1 MGDIGVT
8 KNNRQKGK
16 SMKRKSIIRFLAFL
30 LTLTLLFSVAGC
42 RSISVSKKDSDN
54 KTTEKETEETT
65 KKTSGGKETDKNSEE
80 AKAEQKK
87 FEEYMDEIFR
97 DEIKLNIMNLHCTL
111 AHPENY
117 GIDDY
122 EIILGEFSEEED
134 EKSYELTR
142 KYLKELKEFDYDL
155 LTSEQQ
161 LTYDI
166 FETYVEESLEY
177 EDYRLYNNYM
187 SPLNGMQSYIPTLLA
202 EYVFYDKQ
210 DIEDYL
216 DILESFPSFFEDL
229 MGFEKEQ
236 SEAGFFMPD
245 FEVDKIVD
253 QCQEFIANPDTH
265 YMIDS
270 FNTRIEASDF
280 LQAEEKE
287 NYKTANLSLIKDTVI
302 PAYQYIID
310 ELPKL
315 KGTCKNEGGLAGY
328 KNGKKYYEMLVR
340 DSTGSDKSVE
350 EIKEMIEEKYQADF
364 KEILSLSVKDAEA
377 FENMFDCPVDL
388 SDPLKVLEDLK
399 SGLSKDFPSAPDK
412 PFTVN
417 YVPSSMEKYT
427 SPAYYILPP
436 IDNLDNNVIYI
447 NKSLSSGDIE
457 DFATLAHEG
466 FPGHLYQTTYFYS
479 TKPQNIRKLFSFSGY
494 TEGWGTYAEIYSYSL
509 SGTNKNI
516 QRLNELNKTYTFAI
530 YCLADIGINYEG
542 WTYDDTLDFLSAI
555 GISEEDSRTIYETMI
570 EEPSLYLAY
579 YVGYLEFME
588 LREEAEKA
596 LGDDFSLKEFHTF
609 ILETGPAQFELIRER
624 LQDWINEQVKTSA

>member
-1 MGDIGVT
+1 MDIDVI
-8 KNNRQKGK
+8 KNNKQKGK
-16 SMKRKSIIRFLAFL
+16 FMKKKSITRFLAFL
-30 LTLTLLFSVAGC
+30 LTLTLLFSVSGC
-42 RSISVSKKDSDN
+42 RSISVSKKASDN

-65 KKTSGGKETDKNSEE
+65 KKSPDGKEIDKNSEE

-87 FEEYMDEIFR
+87 FEEYMDEIFC

-122 EIILGEFSEEED
+122 EITLGGFSEEDD

-142 KYLKELKEFDYDL
+142 KYLKELKQFDYDL

-166 FETYVEESLEY
+166 FETYVQESLEY
-177 EDYRLYNNYM
+177 EDFRLYNNYM

-280 LQAEEKE
+280 LAAEEKE

-302 PAYQYIID
+302 PAYQYIIE

-315 KGTCKNEGGLAGY
+315 KGTCKNEGGLANY
-328 KNGKKYYEMLVR
+328 KDGKKYYEMLVR
-340 DSTGSDKSVE
+340 NSTGSDKSVE
-350 EIKEMIEEKYQADF
+350 EIKEMIDEKYKSDF
-364 KEILSLSVKDAEA
+364 REILTLSMKDAES

-388 SDPLKVLEDLK
+388 SDPLKVLEDLR
-399 SGLSKDFPSAPDK
+399 SDISKDFPSAPDK
-412 PFTVN
+412 SFTVN
-417 YVPSSMEKYT
+417 YVPASMEKYT

-457 DFATLAHEG
+457 DFVTLAHEG

-479 TKPQNIRKLFSFSGY
+479 TNPQNIRKLFSFSGY

-509 SGTNKNI
+509 AGTNKNI

-542 WTYDDTLDFLSAI
+542 WTYDDTLDFLSEI
-555 GISEEDSRTIYETMI
+555 GLSEEDSRTIYETMI

-609 ILETGPAQFELIRER
+609 LLETGPAQFELIHER
-624 LQDWINEQVKTSA
+624 LQDWINEQVKASA

>member
-1 MGDIGVT
+1 
-8 KNNRQKGK
+8 
-16 SMKRKSIIRFLAFL
+16 MKRKRITRLLAIL
-30 LTLTLLFSVAGC
+30 LTLTMLFSVSGC
-42 RSISVSKKDSDN
+42 RSVKVSKN
-54 KTTEKETEETT
+54 YETETTEQETT
-65 KKTSGGKETDKNSEE
+65 KKNTGNKKDKDSKE

-87 FEEYMDEIFR
+87 FNEYMDEIFR

-122 EIILGEFSEEED
+122 EISLGSFSKEED
-134 EKSYELTR
+134 EKSYELLE
-142 KYLKELKEFDYDL
+142 KYMKELGKFDYDL

-166 FETYVEESLEY
+166 LKTYLQDSVKY
-177 EDYRLYNNYM
+177 EDFRLYNNYM
-187 SPLNGMQSYIPTLLA
+187 SPLNGVQSYLPTLLA

-210 DIEDYL
+210 DVEDYL
-216 DILESFPSFFEDL
+216 DILESFPEYFEDL

-236 SEAGFFMPD
+236 SEEGFFMPD
-245 FEVDKIVD
+245 FEVDKVVD
-253 QCQEFIANPDTH
+253 QCQEFIADPENH

-270 FNTRIEASDF
+270 FNTRIEKSDF
-280 LQAEEKE
+280 LTTEDKE
-287 NYKTANLSLIKDTVI
+287 SYKTANAALIKDTVI

-315 KGTCKNEGGLAGY
+315 KGTCKNEGGLANY

-340 DSTGSDKSVE
+340 ASTGSDKSVE
-350 EIKEMIEEKYQADF
+350 EIKEMIEKKYKADLR
-364 KEILSLSVKDAEA
+364 EVLYISMEDYEVLEHML
-377 FENMFDCPVDL
+377 DCPVDL
-388 SDPLKVLEDLK
+388 SDSVKILNDLK
-399 SGLSKDFPSAPDK
+399 SGIKKDFPAAPNK

-436 IDNLDNNVIYI
+436 IDNLDNNIIYI
-447 NKSLSSGDIE
+447 NQSLASEDIE
-457 DFATLAHEG
+457 DFVTLAHEG

-479 TKPQNIRKLFSFSGY
+479 SKPQNIRKLLSFSGY
-494 TEGWGTYAEIYSYSL
+494 TEGWGTYSEIYAYSL
-509 SGTNKNI
+509 AGMDDNV
-516 QRLNELNKTYTFAI
+516 QRLNELNKTYTFAV

-542 WTYDDTLDFLSAI
+542 WTYDETLDFLSGI
-555 GISEEDSRTIYETMI
+555 GFSEEDSKSIYETMV

-588 LREEAEKA
+588 LREEAERT

-609 ILETGPAQFELIRER
+609 ILETGPAQFELIHER

>member
-1 MGDIGVT
+1 
-8 KNNRQKGK
+8 
-16 SMKRKSIIRFLAFL
+16 MKRNNITRFLAIL
-30 LTLTLLFSVAGC
+30 LTLTLLVSMSGC
-42 RSISVSKKDSDN
+42 RSVSVTSRDSD
-54 KTTEKETEETT
+54 KTTEKATEETT
-65 KKTSGGKETDKNSEE
+65 KKPSDDKKKIDKNSNE

-87 FEEYMDEIFR
+87 FIDYMDEVFR
-97 DEIKLNIMNLHCTL
+97 DEIKLNILNLHCTL
-111 AHPENY
+111 AHPENFGVDNY
-117 GIDDY
+117 DIS
-122 EIILGEFSEEED
+122 LGEFSAEED

-142 KYLKELKEFDYDL
+142 KYKKELKKFDYDL

-166 FETYVEESLEY
+166 FETYVEDALKH

-216 DILESFPSFFEDL
+216 DILESFPAFFEEL
-229 MGFEKEQ
+229 MKFEKEQ

-253 QCQEFIANPDTH
+253 QCQEFMADPDNH

-270 FNTRIEASDF
+270 FNSRVEKADF

-287 NYKTANLSLIKDTVI
+287 NYKTANASLIKDTVI
-302 PAYQYIID
+302 PSYQYIID

-315 KGTCKNEGGLAGY
+315 KGTCKNEGGLANY
-328 KNGKKYYEMLVR
+328 KNGREYYEILVR
-340 DSTGSDKSVE
+340 NSTGSDKSVE
-350 EIKEMIEEKYQADF
+350 EIKEIIEEKYEADF
-364 KEILSLSVKDAEA
+364 KEILSLSIKNAEA
-377 FENMFDCPVDL
+377 FEKMFECPVDL
-388 SDPLKVLEDLK
+388 SDPSKVLNDLK
-399 SGLSKDFPSAPDK
+399 SGIAKDFPSAPDK
-412 PFTVN
+412 PFNVN

-436 IDNLDNNVIYI
+436 VDNLDNNVIYI
-447 NKSLSSGDIE
+447 NKSLASGDME

-479 TKPQNIRKLFSFSGY
+479 SNPLNIRKLFSFSGY

-509 SGTNKNI
+509 AGTDKTI

-542 WTYDDTLDFLSAI
+542 WTYDETLDFLSDV
-555 GISEEDSRTIYETMI
+555 GLGEEDSRTIYETMV

-588 LREEAEKA
+588 LRKEAEKA

-609 ILETGPAQFELIRER
+609 ILETGPAQFELIHER
-624 LQDWINEQVKTSA
+624 LQDWIDEQMKTSI

>member
-1 MGDIGVT
+1 
-8 KNNRQKGK
+8 
-16 SMKRKSIIRFLAFL
+16 MKRKRITRLLAIL
-30 LTLTLLFSVAGC
+30 LTLTMLFSVSGC
-42 RSISVSKKDSDN
+42 RSVSVSKN
-54 KTTEKETEETT
+54 YETESSEQETT
-65 KKTSGGKETDKNSEE
+65 KKNTGNKKDKDSKE

-87 FEEYMDEIFR
+87 FNEYMDEIFR

-122 EIILGEFSEEED
+122 EISLGSFSKEED
-134 EKSYELTR
+134 EKSYELLE
-142 KYLKELKEFDYDL
+142 KYMKELGKFDYDL

-166 FETYVEESLEY
+166 LKTYLQDSVKY
-177 EDYRLYNNYM
+177 EDFRLYNNYM
-187 SPLNGMQSYIPTLLA
+187 SPLNGVQSYLPTLLA

-210 DIEDYL
+210 DVEDYL
-216 DILESFPSFFEDL
+216 DILESFPKFFEDL

-236 SEAGFFMPD
+236 SEEGFFMPD
-245 FEVDKIVD
+245 FEVDKVVD
-253 QCQEFIANPDTH
+253 QCQEFIADPENH

-270 FNTRIEASDF
+270 FNTRIEKSDF
-280 LQAEEKE
+280 LTTEDKE
-287 NYKTANLSLIKDTVI
+287 SYRTANAALIKDTVI

-315 KGTCKNEGGLAGY
+315 KGTCKNEGGLANY

-350 EIKEMIEEKYQADF
+350 EIKEMIEKKYKADF
-364 KEILSLSVKDAEA
+364 REVLYISMEDYEVLEHML
-377 FENMFDCPVDL
+377 DCPVDL
-388 SDPLKVLEDLK
+388 SDPVKILNDLK
-399 SGLSKDFPSAPDK
+399 SGIKKDFPAAPNK

-436 IDNLDNNVIYI
+436 IDNLDNNIIYI
-447 NKSLSSGDIE
+447 NQSLASEDIE
-457 DFATLAHEG
+457 DFVTLAHEG

-479 TKPQNIRKLFSFSGY
+479 SKPQNIRKLLSFSGY
-494 TEGWGTYAEIYSYSL
+494 TEGWGTYSEIYAYSL
-509 SGTNKNI
+509 AGLDDNV
-516 QRLNELNKTYTFAI
+516 QRLNELNKTYTFAV

-542 WTYDDTLDFLSAI
+542 WTYDETLNFLSGI
-555 GISEEDSRTIYETMI
+555 GFSEEDSKSIYETMV

-588 LREEAEKA
+588 LREEAERT

-609 ILETGPAQFELIRER
+609 ILETGPAQFELIHER